1 MKVTIIGAGIAGLAT
16 AYFLAKEGVKVKV
29 FEQKFLLYGASG
41 RNSGGLTAQFSDR
54 ELIELALRS
63 ERLYERLQS
72 EIGFNF
78 LLRRNGYLKLF
89 KSEEELKEVNLQRKF
104 GLKVK
109 VLQAEEVKEIFPD
122 INTSAFRFAS
132 YYPRGGVVFPWA
144 VIWGLA
150 KGCRDLGV
158 EIHDF
163 KKAEIVVDNG
173 KVKGVNSGDFHEA
186 DVVVNSAGAW
196 SKEINEKLGIKDDRV
211 IVKEEIC
218 VTESIKPYINPYIL
232 HVSEGL
238 FLSQSMRGEIV
249 GGIVGRAGSDMSSG
263 FDFLIRYAKLVTNLV
278 PKLKGLAILRQWA
291 GIYDEG
297 IDGKPVI
304 GFSKIQGLYQLNGF
318 GRKGMSI
325 ALACAERAAKEIL
338 NASTENFK

>member
-1 MKVTIIGAGIAGLAT
+1 MNVAIIGAGIAGLAT

-29 FEQKFLLYGASG
+29 FEQKFLLHGASG
-41 RNSGGLTAQFSDR
+41 RNSGGLTAQFNDE
-54 ELIELALRS
+54 ELIKLALRS
-63 ERLYERLQS
+63 EELYEKLQS

-89 KSEEELKEVNLQRKF
+89 NSEEELREVNLQRKF

-122 INTSAFRFAS
+122 INVKVFRFAS
-132 YYPRGGVVFPWA
+132 YYPKGGVVFPWA

-158 EIHDF
+158 EINDF
-163 KKAEIVVDNG
+163 KKAEVVVEDG
-173 KVKGVNSGDFHEA
+173 KVRGVNTGEFHEA

-196 SKEINEKLGIKDDRV
+196 SKEINEKLGIKDDRT
-211 IVKEEIC
+211 IIREEIC
-218 VTESIKPYINPYIL
+218 VTESIKPYLDPYIL
-232 HVSEGL
+232 HVSSGL

-249 GGIVGRAGSDMSSG
+249 GGIVGKENGGINSSL
-263 FDFLIRYAKLVTNLV
+263 DFLIRYAKLATNLV
-278 PKLKGLAILRQWA
+278 PKLKSLAILRQWV
-291 GIYDEG
+291 GVYDEG
-297 IDGKPVI
+297 IDGKPVV
-304 GFSKIQGLYQLNGF
+304 GFSKVQGFYQLNGF

-325 ALACAERAAKEIL
+325 ALASAEKAAEEIL
-338 NASTENFK
+338 NA